1 MIVKARGRPY
11 RYAVQ
16 APPALRE
23 MEMTGDPDGQR
34 YCDVMEEIKLRI
46 NVVHFF
52 VSGQGHALYAPS
64 TIESVCLQIR
74 KILELVAFGS
84 LVANKDAYTSV
95 HLKVSSAWNAVDL
108 LRELERVNP
117 EFYPVPIVEL
127 PSDIP
132 GVQRRHK
139 KREGDYLTKSEFAE
153 VYGRCGAIAHAANP
167 YGKGIDY
174 TYYHRMLP
182 LWLTR
187 IMNLLNSHEIHLLG
201 DPGVYVIHMKEHGDD
216 KVHFYKFQPVRAN

>member
-1 MIVKARGRPY
+1 
-11 RYAVQ
+11 
-16 APPALRE
+16 
-23 MEMTGDPDGQR
+23 
-34 YCDVMEEIKLRI
+34 MEEIKLRI
-46 NVVHFF
+46 NVVNFF
-52 VSGQGHALYAPS
+52 VSGQGHALYLPS

-84 LVANKDAYTSV
+84 LVANKDVYTAV
-95 HLKVSSAWNAVDL
+95 HSKVSSAWNAGDI

-117 EFYPVPIVEL
+117 GFYPVPVIEV

-132 GVQRRHK
+132 GVHRQNK
-139 KREGDYLTKSEFAE
+139 KREGDYLTKPEFAE

-174 TYYHRMLP
+174 KHYQQMLP
-182 LWLTR
+182 RWQTQ

-216 KVHFYKFQPVRAN
+216 KVHFYRFKPAQVN